1 MKSVVMIAHDFPPE
15 GNAGAYRPLRFARHL
30 PAFGWRPAVVT
41 VDADFF
47 ERYDPSL
54 LSEVPGDLEIIRVP
68 NRDPWQAF
76 LARRSRRVG
85 ARLFQASPAQASR
98 ILASHRRPARARL
111 REFLRSLEAWVYDP
125 DIAMGWIAP
134 AAKAVEQ
141 LCRRLDARVIW
152 ATAGPMSSFHV
163 AQRAS
168 RRTGVPYVLDFR
180 DAWTITF
187 NEFEERRSP
196 RARRRDRHNMFR
208 LLSNA
213 QSVIFRYDR
222 EAECFWR
229 AYHGALKPSKIRII
243 PNGFEGE
250 VESFSA
256 PQGEKC
262 KILYTGT
269 LSDYRFDTFLEAIR
283 SLKQFFP
290 EEAARL
296 HCHFIGEGSQ
306 AIADRAREYEVAD
319 IITAESAIPSASLV
333 QRTRQAHGFLL
344 LGRPPAMNG
353 YELFAAAK
361 LFGYLKSGK
370 PILGILPVD
379 EAKRIL
385 QHMRASMVADVDS
398 VADIVAV
405 LRRLVRSWA
414 EGTLES
420 LSPDRIA
427 CRAYSASPQT
437 EILVSALESTPSRDS
452 HGMFVPGQVSIPASF
467 QAEIACR
474 ENAYKRKATAIPLQA
489 HRSSSRS

>member
-15 GNAGAYRPLRFARHL
+15 GNAGAYRPLRFARPL

-41 VDADFF
+41 VDTDFF

-54 LSEVPGDLEIIRVP
+54 LSQLPSDVEVIRVP

-76 LARRSRRVG
+76 LAKRSQRVG
-85 ARLFQASPAQASR
+85 ARLSQASRAQASR

-111 REFLRSLEAWVYDP
+111 REFLRSLEARVYDP

-141 LCRRLDARVIW
+141 LCRRLDAQLIW
-152 ATAGPMSSFHV
+152 ATAGPVSSFHV
-163 AQRAS
+163 AERAS

-187 NEFEERRSP
+187 NEFEERRSL
-196 RARRRDRHNMFR
+196 RARQGDRRNMFR

-229 AYHGALKPSKIRII
+229 AYHGALEPSKIRII
-243 PNGFEGE
+243 PNGFEGD
-250 VESFSA
+250 VEPFSD
-256 PQGEKC
+256 PKGEKC
-262 KILYTGT
+262 EILYTGT

-290 EEAARL
+290 EVAARL
-296 HCHFIGEGSQ
+296 HCHFIGEASQ
-306 AIADRAREYEVAD
+306 VIADRAREYDVTD
-319 IITAESAIPSASLV
+319 IITAEPPVSSAVLH
-333 QRTRQAHGFLL
+333 QRSKQADVFLL
-344 LGRPPAMNG
+344 LGRPPSMRG

-361 LFGYLKSGK
+361 LFGYLELGK

-379 EAKRIL
+379 EGRRIL
-385 QHMRASMVADVDS
+385 QQVGASTTADIDS
-398 VADIVAV
+398 VAEIVAV
-405 LRRLVRSWA
+405 IRRVVCSWA
-414 EGTLES
+414 DGTLE
-420 LSPDRIA
+420 LLAPERAA
-427 CRAYSASPQT
+427 CEAYSVKRQT
-437 EILVSALESTPSRDS
+437 EILVSAFEGVLLRNV
-452 HGMFVPGQVSIPASF
+452 FVPDRFAVPESLQK
-467 QAEIACR
+467 EIAGR
-474 ENAYKRKATAIPLQA
+474 EEERQRERANMPLPIVRFSN
-489 HRSSSRS
+489 RS

>member
-41 VDADFF
+41 VETDFF

-54 LSEVPGDLEIIRVP
+54 LSQVPGDLEVIRVP

-85 ARLFQASPAQASR
+85 ARLSQASPAQASR
-98 ILASHRRPARARL
+98 ILASHRWPARAWL
-111 REFLRSLEAWVYDP
+111 REFLRSLEARVYDP

-141 LCRRLDARVIW
+141 LCRRLDAQMIW
-152 ATAGPMSSFHV
+152 ATAGPVSSFHV
-163 AQRAS
+163 AERAS

-187 NEFEERRSP
+187 NEFEERRSR
-196 RARRRDRHNMFR
+196 RARQRDRYNMFR

-229 AYHGALKPSKIRII
+229 AYRGALEPWKIRIL

-250 VESFSA
+250 VEPFSA
-256 PQGEKC
+256 THSEKC
-262 KILYTGT
+262 EILYTGT
-269 LSDYRFDTFLEAIR
+269 LSDYRYDTFIDAI
-283 SLKQFFP
+283 SLLKQSFP
-290 EEAARL
+290 QEAARL
-296 HCHFIGEGSQ
+296 RCHFVGEGFE
-306 AIADRAREYEVAD
+306 AISDRARERNLAD
-319 IITAESAIPSASLV
+319 ILTAEAPLRSTALV
-333 QRTRQAHGFLL
+333 QRSQQAAAFLL
-344 LGRPPAMNG
+344 LGRPPSMRG

-361 LFGYLKSGK
+361 LFGYLKLGK
-370 PILGILPVD
+370 PIVGVLPAD

-385 QHMRASMVADVDS
+385 HQVGASTVADVDS

-405 LRRLVRSWA
+405 LRRVVGSWA
-414 EGTLES
+414 DGTLES
-420 LSPDRIA
+420 LAPDRAA
-427 CRAYSASPQT
+427 CLAYSAKRQSETLVAAFESAPSP
-437 EILVSALESTPSRDS
+437 DS
-452 HGMFVPGQVSIPASF
+452 FVPGQVAIPESLRKEIARREEEFHES
-467 QAEIACR
+467 AEI
-474 ENAYKRKATAIPLQA
+474 PLRA
-489 HRSSSRS
+489 HDSSSQL